1 MMDNKYLATDDAVI
15 FKERLA
21 PVNVPIVVVVL
32 ILPFMALLAFVS
44 LTLCYFTYYKPR
56 RQKQRKASTKHSEE
70 LTAVIDEQQTQT
82 DYDMEQQ
89 PPHFYDLPVLDDD
102 ESEEDLASISSDM
115 KSDFELLSIRTP
127 VQLIQAVQAYE
138 EEL

>member
-32 ILPFMALLAFVS
+32 VLPFMALLAFVS
-44 LTLCYFTYYKPR
+44 LTLFYFTYYKPR

-70 LTAVIDEQQTQT
+70 AVIGKRQTKT
-82 DYDMEQQ
+82 ANAMEQEE
-89 PPHFYDLPVLDDD
+89 PPFFPLP
-102 ESEEDLASISSDM
+102 
-115 KSDFELLSIRTP
+115 SDFEVYDDEPMPLELLS
-127 VQLIQAVQAYE
+127 QHH
-138 EEL
+138 